1 MFKINNKD
9 TRTKTLASFW
19 CLYFSFEHISHLV
32 PVFPLLS
39 DDMVVSNNKETN
51 KWVIGAP
58 NRKECI
64 EGGYQISQHETLGL
78 TDSSRYVKHLNI
90 FCL

>member
-1 MFKINNKD
+1 MYRVRITFKLLK
-9 TRTKTLASFW
+9 
-19 CLYFSFEHISHLV
+19 
-32 PVFPLLS
+32 PVWDFF
-39 DDMVVSNNKETN
+39 DDMIVSNNKETN

-58 NRKECI
+58 NGKECI